1 MQFDLARQ
9 FGIRVHEVDGL
20 DEDIIYIGDR
30 GVAFVRADL
39 SPQARQETADWLLC
53 EAMTERLSAGL

>member
-9 FGIRVHEVDGL
+9 FGIRVHEVADL
-20 DEDIIYIGDR
+20 DEDVIYIGDR

-39 SPQARQETADWLLC
+39 SPQLRQETADWLLC
-53 EAMTERLSAGL
+53 EAMSERMIAGR